1 MKIIKVNDYNELSK
15 RAASIF
21 VNRINRLNKPV
32 IGLATGSTPEKMYEI
47 LVGKYRSG
55 EISFSEIIT
64 FNLDEYVG
72 LSKNDPTSYQ
82 YFMNDHL
89 FNHVDIKVQNIH
101 LPNGLA
107 HDLEKECE
115 EYEELIKSAGSI
127 DLQILG
133 LGLNGHIGF
142 NEPGTSFTSRTHVVE
157 LEQSTIEAN
166 ARFFSSIEEVPK
178 KALTMGID
186 TIMDAKEI
194 VFLVQGEKKAEIL
207 KKVVYGEVT
216 EEVPAS
222 ILQRHPNVTL
232 ITDIEL

>member
-207 KKVVYGEVT
+207 KRVVYGEVT